1 MGYLNMYT
9 MGGLAAFL
17 AVSYQL
23 GFVRL
28 TNVTSVLVY
37 LGVTVVGFLMGFV
50 MVAFSGKKR
59 KPSVLA
65 SPSPA
70 ANILVNKVMEVLS
83 RRQRRPRGTV
93 ISRNMDKA
101 VKEVFDMIV
110 KDFVMSWYTQLGQDT
125 SEFTA
130 ALEEDMWE
138 FLENLSKRLKNI
150 DEVRFFTSD
159 IVFKF
164 NDHFAELR
172 ETTVKDCANPKAF
185 LLHPCLIS
193 EEAEREFLRETVEV
207 MLVLMLPAGIANS
220 DTARHLLREIV
231 TCGALKPAVDMVCDP
246 YFVNS
251 MLVSF
256 LEQRESLAETHK
268 RKYAYAASYE
278 EFIKLIN
285 MCSDVQELQQIRYH
299 IITEIMHATMIQDL
313 KKARGPETDKSTK
326 SSGKANL
333 LRVRNL
339 KRYINQCKVA
349 KVQCERRLALR
360 GGPEYQAYSRST
372 AGHHSRPLHDLRP
385 QRVLTLDEILSDK
398 VARAYLTNFLKK
410 DGKDDLLNF
419 WLAVEQLRDSKKPKD
434 QHMYA
439 NEIYQTYLA
448 TTSAVKVDKAHIK
461 GMTDFLAANRGPESF
476 FSAQHQVYQ
485 LLDETYYPSFLVSES
500 YGKLMAA
507 VGEPTEKASTEA
519 LSPEVLEKKGFNTK
533 VKPPQEELQTS
544 ETSFVEQ
551 TMSVVTKLQQ
561 VEERLGNKLQALSN
575 LKSAHSADSKMQ
587 QMLEK
592 EIEQLKLEKS
602 TLETY
607 IERTDLWSDQIGK
620 WRADICSA
628 QILEEGDT
636 VIPYY
641 VIVVHPI
648 DPAISIPGWVVSRRL
663 GDFHALQQRLKECSK
678 WVGKMELP
686 QYSRRPFKSVQQ
698 QDFLNSS
705 KGTLQKYLT
714 SVLQDE
720 TLRHSEVLYTFL
732 VPTPEC
738 LKATVKEEK
747 KEKKSMFSLASIFKS
762 TAVEQEE
769 DRGGDEAEGEDE
781 STQDRWDSTAEPI
794 YALISEV
801 FELRGMFKWLRKKLI
816 FFVQSTFGGTI
827 NKQLRETVEWI
838 VSEPM
843 IIYYIRT
850 LQESVWPKGKLAP
863 AWPVPSKEERDKMK
877 KKAREKFLQYVPDFL
892 QSLLGKTNSR
902 LGAIKVF
909 EAFQDTR
916 TNKHLLY
923 NLIELVLIEVCPE
936 LKDPKLLEHLEEE
949 ERKLQEQRMK
959 EAEAVAKQRGE
970 EDEEEDQDEETEE
983 EGRRYGN
990 VGEEKGN
997 DIKEIMEDE
1006 VEEDGD
1012 GAAVD
1017 DEADDDGDDNDDDDD
1032 VNDSDNNEDEDD
1044 VDEVGVDSLEDADTI
1059 RGRTDAAVG
1068 KETGTVEDLGER
1080 VADMNGE
1087 D

>member
-1 MGYLNMYT
+1 MGYVNVYT
-9 MGGLAAFL
+9 MGGLVAFL
-17 AVSYQL
+17 AISYQL
-23 GFVRL
+23 GFVQVSNL
-28 TNVTSVLVY
+28 TSVLVY
-37 LGVTVVGFLMGFV
+37 LGVTVVGFLMGFIMV
-50 MVAFSGKKR
+50 MFSGKKR
-59 KPSVLA
+59 KTSVLA

-70 ANILVNKVMEVLS
+70 ANILVTKVMEVLS

-93 ISRNMDKA
+93 ISRNLDKA
-101 VKEVFDMIV
+101 VKEVFDMVV
-110 KDFVMSWYTQLGQDT
+110 KDFVMSWYSNLGQDT

-159 IVFKF
+159 VVYKF
-164 NDHFAELR
+164 CDHFAELR
-172 ETTVKDCANPKAF
+172 ETTVKDAPNPKPF
-185 LLHPCLIS
+185 LLHPCLIN

-220 DTARHLLREIV
+220 DTARHLLREII
-231 TCGALKPAVDMVCDP
+231 TCGALKPVVDLVCDP

-256 LEQRESLAETHK
+256 LEHRQTLAENHK

-285 MCSDVQELQQIRYH
+285 MCSDIQELQQIRYH

-313 KKARGPETDKSTK
+313 KKARGPEADKSAK

-349 KVQCERRLALR
+349 KVQCERRLALL
-360 GGPEYQAYSRST
+360 GGPEYQAYSHST
-372 AGHHSRPLHDLRP
+372 HSKPLHDLRP

-410 DGKDDLLNF
+410 EGKDDLLNF
-419 WLAVEQLRDSKKPKD
+419 WLAVEQMRESKKPKD

-448 TTSAVKVDKAHIK
+448 TASAVKVDRGHIK

-476 FSAQHQVYQ
+476 HSAQHQIYQ
-485 LLDETYYPSFLVSES
+485 ELDETYYPSFLVSDS
-500 YGKLMAA
+500 YTKLMAA
-507 VGEPTEKASTEA
+507 LGDPNEKGTGED

-533 VKPPQEELQTS
+533 VKPPQEELQTA
-544 ETSFVEQ
+544 ETSFAEQ
-551 TMSVVTKLQQ
+551 TMSVMTKLQQ
-561 VEERLGNKLQALSN
+561 VEERLSNKLQALSN

-592 EIEQLKLEKS
+592 ETEQLKLEKS

-607 IERTDLWSDQIGK
+607 IERTDLWSDHIGK
-620 WRADICSA
+620 WRADICAA
-628 QILEEGDT
+628 QILEESDK
-636 VIPYY
+636 VVPYY
-641 VIVVHPI
+641 VIVVHPT
-648 DPAISIPGWVVSRRL
+648 DPAISIPGWVISRRL
-663 GDFHALQQRLKECSK
+663 GDFHALQHRLKECSK

-686 QYSRRPFKSVQQ
+686 QFSRRPFKMIQH

-705 KGTLQKYLT
+705 QDMLQKYLS

-747 KEKKSMFSLASIFKS
+747 KEKKSMFSIAGIFKS
-762 TAVEQEE
+762 TAGDQDEE
-769 DRGGDEAEGEDE
+769 RGGEEAEGEEE

-794 YALISEV
+794 YALISEI

-850 LQESVWPKGKLAP
+850 LQETIWPKGKLAP
-863 AWPVPSKEERDKMK
+863 AQPLPSKEECDKMK

-923 NLIELVLIEVCPE
+923 NLIELLLIEVCPE
-936 LKDPKLLEHLEEE
+936 LKDPRLLEHLEEE
-949 ERKLQEQRMK
+949 ERKLQEKKMK
-959 EAEAVAKQRGE
+959 EGEAVAKQQREEDNEEE
-970 EDEEEDQDEETEE
+970 EDEKTDKLQEAGTRNEKDREE
-983 EGRRYGN
+983 ERG
-990 VGEEKGN
+990 
-997 DIKEIMEDE
+997 IMGDE
-1006 VEEDGD
+1006 VEEDE
-1012 GAAVD
+1012 D
-1017 DEADDDGDDNDDDDD
+1017 DVADGDDNDENDNDDDNGATD
-1032 VNDSDNNEDEDD
+1032 DGREDD
-1044 VDEVGVDSLEDADTI
+1044 LDDIGVNPQEDGSPGGT
-1059 RGRTDAAVG
+1059 RTEAVG
-1068 KETGTVEDLGER
+1068 QETLTVEDLGTR
-1080 VADMNGE
+1080 DDDIDGVDQ
-1087 D
+1087 